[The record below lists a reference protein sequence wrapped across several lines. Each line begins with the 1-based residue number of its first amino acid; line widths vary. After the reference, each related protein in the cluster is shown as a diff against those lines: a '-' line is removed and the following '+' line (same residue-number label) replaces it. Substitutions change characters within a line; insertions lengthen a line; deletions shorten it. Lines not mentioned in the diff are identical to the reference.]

1 MTRDDIVRFFE
12 RRSIQWRARNPET
25 LAECHAPD
33 GTVVSPLF
41 GALNGPAEITE
52 SYRRLFATFP
62 DWTLKSEELIID
74 GDRVAEHFVA
84 TATHVGELMGLPGT
98 NRHGRIEGVLLYTM
112 GNDAIQYE
120 RRLYDFSSLLI
131 QIGVL
136 RSKPNF

>member
-1 MTRDDIVRFFE
+1 MTRDEIVRFFE
-12 RRSIQWRARNPET
+12 RRSTHWRGRNPEA
-25 LAECHAPD
+25 LAACHAPG

-41 GALNGPAEITE
+41 GALAGYAEITE
-52 SYRRLFATFP
+52 SYRQLFTTFP

-74 GDRVAEHFVA
+74 GDRVAERFVA
-84 TATHVGELMGLPGT
+84 SATHVGDLMGLPGT

-112 GNDAIQYE
+112 GDGGIQHE
-120 RRLYDFSSLLI
+120 QRLYDFSALLI